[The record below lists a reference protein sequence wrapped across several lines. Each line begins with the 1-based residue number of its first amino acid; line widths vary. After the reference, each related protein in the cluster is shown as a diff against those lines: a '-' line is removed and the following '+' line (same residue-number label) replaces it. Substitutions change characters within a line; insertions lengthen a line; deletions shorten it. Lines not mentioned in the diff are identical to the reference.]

1 METNKKMKQVILG
14 VVGITSLI
22 LVIKKVKRKNDE

>member
-14 VVGITSLI
+14 VLGVTSLI